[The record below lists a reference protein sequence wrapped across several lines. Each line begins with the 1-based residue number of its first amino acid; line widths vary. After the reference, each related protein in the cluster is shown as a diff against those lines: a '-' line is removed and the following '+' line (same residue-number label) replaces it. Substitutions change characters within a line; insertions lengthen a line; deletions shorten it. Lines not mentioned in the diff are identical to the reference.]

1 MGAGGGGGEGAHAA
15 PRGSCPSPLPPPARP
30 TPAAGR
36 VYAGRD
42 CRGRLTRAEGER
54 QQKIKKEQMTSFSG
68 RLRPTWTNFLGT
80 VVEQLGCRW
89 KHLKLNQIKTR
100 KFSALP
106 EPSKGRLVVREPWVF
121 REEGRVPPPPPGLG
135 FQHTSPPPH
144 SDSLYPERV
153 SSCPKVTQP
162 VFILLRHPQGQTRQR
177 LGNESQWLDWEPWNR
192 VRLSWRP
199 SKGR

>member
-1 MGAGGGGGEGAHAA
+1 MEHIMVVLTRAVLKAE
-15 PRGSCPSPLPPPARP
+15 LARP

-106 EPSKGRLVVREPWVF
+106 EPSKGR
-121 REEGRVPPPPPGLG
+121 
-135 FQHTSPPPH
+135 
-144 SDSLYPERV
+144 
-153 SSCPKVTQP
+153 
-162 VFILLRHPQGQTRQR
+162 HPQGQTRQR

-192 VRLSWRP
+192 VGKLRP
-199 SKGR
+199 REGRDLTQICHWLEAKPGPGPRCLAFQYCAHYPALILLWNYL